1 MNGNYVPRIV
11 AMELEVDPGNALA
24 VFLDLIFA
32 PDLQDKQKSAKQ
44 EIVLPIVVINDGL
57 IIIAIYHKRPY

>member
-1 MNGNYVPRIV
+1 
-11 AMELEVDPGNALA
+11 MELEVDPGNALA